1 MPVYSHQM
9 VFPCNKDP
17 VQILPI
23 QLKSH
28 LKFHIDRQILMLNN
42 RQEKHP
48 LTPSST
54 FFFFFQ
60 QLYFVGRTQL
70 VYENQ
75 GVTRTA
81 QNQDDYVLSEDECPN
96 LLYQKLYYCIVVI

>member
-1 MPVYSHQM
+1 MLILRTSKRDTSVEMPVYSHQM

-54 FFFFFQ
+54 F
-60 QLYFVGRTQL
+60 
-70 VYENQ
+70 
-75 GVTRTA
+75 
-81 QNQDDYVLSEDECPN
+81 S
-96 LLYQKLYYCIVVI
+96 